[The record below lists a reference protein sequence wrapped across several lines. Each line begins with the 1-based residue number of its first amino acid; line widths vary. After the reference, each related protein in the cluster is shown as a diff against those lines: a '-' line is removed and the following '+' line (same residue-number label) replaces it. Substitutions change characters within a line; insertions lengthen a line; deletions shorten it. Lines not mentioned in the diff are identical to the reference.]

1 MTAVLVPAFPF
12 PHGFVGLPVR
22 PLPDAGGTTAVLADR
37 PPSPC
42 RTAPRI
48 RSGWCPG
55 RIRDRQAIAVVTD
68 VPARESTWFRPR
80 MSTPVTTSATG
91 RAERT
96 ADGVTS

>member
-1 MTAVLVPAFPF
+1 MTAAPVPAFLF
-12 PHGFVGLPVR
+12 PHGSVDLPVR
-22 PLPDAGGTTAVLADR
+22 PLRDAGGTAAVLADR

-48 RSGWCPG
+48 RSGGRPG
-55 RIRDRQAIAVVTD
+55 RTRDREAIAVVTD
-68 VPARESTWFRPR
+68 APARESTWFRPR

>member
-1 MTAVLVPAFPF
+1 MTAVLVPAFLF
-12 PHGFVGLPVR
+12 PHGFVDLPVR
-22 PLPDAGGTTAVLADR
+22 PLPDAGGTTVFLADR

-48 RSGWCPG
+48 RSGGRPG
-55 RIRDRQAIAVVTD
+55 RTRDRQAIAVVTD
-68 VPARESTWFRPR
+68 APARESSWFRPR

-96 ADGVTS
+96 VDGVTS